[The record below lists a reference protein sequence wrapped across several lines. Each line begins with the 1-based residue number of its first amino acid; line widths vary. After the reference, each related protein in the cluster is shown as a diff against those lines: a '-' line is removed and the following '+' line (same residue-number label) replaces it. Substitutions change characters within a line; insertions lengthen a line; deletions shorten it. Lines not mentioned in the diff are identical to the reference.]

1 MEEREHTSAK
11 MPQSLSSLAVLGLK
25 QPTGEGWEW
34 LRGLQYACLPRIA
47 FARVL
52 FHALA
57 AAATV
62 SIFWQVGNRYLLGGW
77 IALLAA
83 AVYYSWRKDLEMR
96 DADRRR
102 IDQHEIESHA
112 RGAVATAAAWVI
124 PVAAFGPFAG
134 AEAQLELWA
143 IIVLLLTANAI
154 TLAAVPLGTMLFGLL
169 VGSVA
174 VAGFAYNGMWEML
187 VLTAVYVPL
196 VTIGTIGSA
205 RSFLAA
211 RVAEA
216 GVAEKSEVVSMLLR
230 EFEEGEGDWLW
241 VIDTARRVRSV
252 SPRFAYAMGRE
263 SKDIEGL
270 PLVQLIAGSNWESG
284 QFHSSLHDLAERLK
298 RRESFSDLLVRVTI
312 EGEDRWWELSGTP
325 KLDENGNFDGF
336 RGVGSD
342 VTEQR
347 ESSEK
352 IAYMARYDTLTGLPN
367 RMCLTEAMAGALRFA
382 AQWRTRCAF
391 LMIDLDRFKAVND
404 TLGHLVGDKLLAM
417 VSERLQE
424 LMSENETCGR
434 LGGDEF
440 AIVIRDASDLTHVN
454 RIAQTV
460 ITRLSQPYE
469 VDDHTLFVGA
479 SVGSA
484 IGPRDGKT
492 VETLMR
498 NADLAL
504 YRSKDEGGGKHY
516 TFEPALHA
524 SAEERRQL
532 EFALRGALE
541 REELTLNF
549 QPVVDATQENVI
561 SFEALVRWNSAEH
574 GFVSP
579 GKFIPLAEDTR
590 LIVPIGEWVLQEAC
604 RQAMTWPQDIRVAV
618 NVSGEQLLDPNFAA
632 SVVNALTTSGLAPQ
646 RLEIEVTESIFV
658 RDDSTA
664 RSTLEQCIALGCR
677 VALDDFGTG
686 YSSLGYLRKMRFST
700 IKVDRSF
707 VQGAAVD
714 NRESLAIIRAVVA
727 MADSLDMS
735 TTAEGVETEEELA
748 MVRKLGCKKIQGFYY
763 GRPMPAADARALFD
777 GERAPE
783 RGAAA

>member
-1 MEEREHTSAK
+1 MEERDENSAK
-11 MPQSLSSLAVLGLK
+11 LPQNISSLAVLGLK
-25 QPTGEGWEW
+25 QPGGEGWEW
-34 LRGLQYACLPRIA
+34 LRGLQYACLPRVA
-47 FARVL
+47 LARVL

-57 AAATV
+57 AAATL
-62 SIFWQVGNRYLLGGW
+62 SIFWPSQQLIVLVTW
-77 IALLAA
+77 A
-83 AVYYSWRKDLEMR
+83 AVLFTAVFFNWRKDIGML
-96 DADRRR
+96 DADKRRVSKR
-102 IDQHEIESHA
+102 EIDNHA
-112 RGAVATAAAWVI
+112 RGALATAFAWVI
-124 PVAAFGPFAG
+124 PVAGFGPFVG
-134 AEAQLELWA
+134 PEEQLKLWA
-143 IIVLLLTANAI
+143 VIALLLTANAI
-154 TLAAVPLGTMLFGLL
+154 SLVAVPLGTMLFGLV
-169 VGSVA
+169 VGTVA
-174 VAGFAYNGMWEML
+174 AAGFALIGMWDMV

-196 VTIGTIGSA
+196 VTFGTIESA
-205 RSFLAA
+205 RSFLVA

-216 GVAEKSEVVSMLLR
+216 GIAEKSEVVSMLLR

-241 VIDTARRVRSV
+241 VIDTSRRVRSV
-252 SPRFAYAMGRE
+252 SPRFAFAMGKE
-263 SKDIEGL
+263 AKDIEGL
-270 PLVQLIAGSNWESG
+270 PFVRLIAGSAWESG

-298 RRESFSDLLVRVTI
+298 RRESFSDLLVRVRI
-312 EGEDRWWELSGTP
+312 DGNDRWWELSGTP

-367 RMCLTEAMAGALRFA
+367 RMCLTEALGGALRFA
-382 AQWRTRCAF
+382 EQWRTRCAF

-404 TLGHLVGDKLLAM
+404 TLGHLVGDKLLAL
-417 VSERLQE
+417 VSERVQE
-424 LMSENETCGR
+424 LMSENESCGR

-440 AIVIRDASDLTHVN
+440 AIVIRDASDLSQVN

-469 VDDHTLFVGA
+469 VDRHTLFVGA
-479 SVGSA
+479 SIGSA
-484 IGPRDGKT
+484 VGPRDGKT

-532 EFALRGALE
+532 EFALRSALE

-549 QPVVDATQENVI
+549 QPVVNADREEVV

-574 GFVSP
+574 GLVSP

-604 RQAMTWPQDIRVAV
+604 REAMTWPEHIRVAV
-618 NVSGEQLLDPNFAA
+618 NVSGEQLLDPNFSA
-632 SVVNALTTSGLAPQ
+632 SIVNALSASGLPPQ

-658 RDDSTA
+658 RDDSAA
-664 RSTLEQCIALGCR
+664 RTTLEQCMALGCG

-714 NRESLAIIRAVVA
+714 NPESLAIIRAVVA

-748 MVRKLGCKKIQGFYY
+748 MVRKLGCKNIQGFYY
-763 GRPMPAADARALFD
+763 GRPMPADDARALFD
-777 GERAPE
+777 VESLG

>member
-1 MEEREHTSAK
+1 MEHREDNSAK
-11 MPQSLSSLAVLGLK
+11 LPHTFPSLAVLGIR
-25 QPTGEGWEW
+25 QPEGEGWDW
-34 LRGLQYACLPRIA
+34 LRGLQFASLARVA
-47 FARVL
+47 LARVL
-52 FHALA
+52 FHTLA

-62 SIFWQVGNRYLLGGW
+62 PLFWSTQESWVLGGW
-77 IALLAA
+77 LVVLAA
-83 AVYYSWRKDLEMR
+83 AVAFNWRKDISMV

-102 IDQHEIESHA
+102 LTKHDIDSHA
-112 RGAVATAAAWVI
+112 RGSLAVAFAWVI
-124 PVAAFGPFAG
+124 PIAGFCPFVGP
-134 AEAQLELWA
+134 EAQLKLWA
-143 IIVLLLTANAI
+143 VIALLMSANAI
-154 TLAAVPLGTMLFGLL
+154 TLAAVPLGTMLFGFV
-169 VGSVA
+169 VGSVGTVGLA
-174 VAGFAYNGMWEML
+174 LTGMWDMA
-187 VLTAVYVPL
+187 VITAVYVML
-196 VTIGTIGSA
+196 VTFGTVGSA
-205 RSFLAA
+205 RAFLAA

-216 GVAEKSEVVSMLLR
+216 GIAEKSEVVSMLLR
-230 EFEEGEGDWLW
+230 EFEEGQADWLW

-252 SPRFAYAMGRE
+252 SPRFAYAMGRDAHE
-263 SKDIEGL
+263 IEGL
-270 PLVQLIAGSNWESG
+270 PFVQLIAGPAWESG

-298 RRESFSDLLVRVTI
+298 RRESFSDLLVKVTI
-312 EGEDRWWELSGTP
+312 DGQDRWWELSGTP
-325 KLDENGNFDGF
+325 KYDENNSFAGF

-367 RMCLTEAMAGALRFA
+367 RMCLTDAMGGALRFA
-382 AQWRTRCAF
+382 EQWRTRCAF

-404 TLGHLVGDKLLAM
+404 TLGHQVGDKLLAH

-440 AIVIRDASDLTHVN
+440 AIVIRDASDLQHVN

-469 VDDHTLFVGA
+469 IDDHTLYVGA

-484 IGPRDGKT
+484 IGPRDGRT

-516 TFEPALHA
+516 TFEPSLHA

-532 EFALRGALE
+532 EFALRSALE
-541 REELTLNF
+541 REELVLNF
-549 QPVVDATQENVI
+549 QPVVDAQRECVV

-604 RQAMTWPQDIRVAV
+604 RQAMKWPDDIRVAV
-618 NVSGEQLLDPNFAA
+618 NVSGEQLLDPNFSA
-632 SVVNALTTSGLAPQ
+632 SVVNALSASGLPPH

-664 RSTLEQCIALGCR
+664 RSTLEQIMALGCG

-707 VQGAAVD
+707 VQGAAV
-714 NRESLAIIRAVVA
+714 NNPESLAIIRAVVA
-727 MADSLDMS
+727 MADSLEMS
-735 TTAEGVETEEELA
+735 TTAEGVETEEELQ
-748 MVRKLGCKKIQGFYY
+748 MVRELGCKKIQGFYY
-763 GRPMPAADARALFD
+763 SRPMPAKDAEELFSGRPLD
-777 GERAPE
+777 S
-783 RGAAA
+783 GAVA